1 MCDETAFL
9 EWLAKQLKAQS
20 KEDIQKVCDE
30 KYALYFLM
38 TWNIFEKTLFDTNC
52 QFHKA
57 LNQSHDLII
66 RLSDDFS
73 SEEIKA
79 LNRFFDR
86 YKYSS
91 ECVKH
96 LFNQKTD
103 KTGEARGFKSEF
115 KSYLKKENFSDLLAE
130 KEKAVKFALC
140 IIIRY
145 RNNMFHGNKGV
156 SNWLAYRQQI
166 NDCTCLMQHFIS
178 KNEQ

>member
-1 MCDETAFL
+1 MCDETAFS

-38 TWNIFEKTLFDTNC
+38 TWNIFEKTLFDSDC
-52 QFHKA
+52 RMGKA
-57 LNQSHDLII
+57 LSASDLIGKLAVKFDSQEQAALC
-66 RLSDDFS
+66 RFFERYKNS
-73 SEEIKA
+73 SEYV
-79 LNRFFDR
+79 RR
-86 YKYSS
+86 
-91 ECVKH
+91 
-96 LFNQKTD
+96 LFNTTKEGKD
-103 KTGEARGFKSEF
+103 VFA
-115 KSYLKKENFSDLLAE
+115 SYLKKENFSDLLAE

-156 SNWLAYRQQI
+156 SNWLEYRQQI

-178 KNEQ
+178 KHEQ

>member
-1 MCDETAFL
+1 MCDETAFS

-38 TWNIFEKTLFDTNC
+38 TWNIFEKTLFDSDC
-52 QFHKA
+52 RMGKA
-57 LNQSHDLII
+57 LSASDLIGKLAVKFDSQEQAALC
-66 RLSDDFS
+66 RFFERYKNS
-73 SEEIKA
+73 SEYV
-79 LNRFFDR
+79 R
-86 YKYSS
+86 
-91 ECVKH
+91 H
-96 LFNQKTD
+96 LFHQGKEG
-103 KTGEARGFKSEF
+103 KEIF
-115 KSYLKKENFSDLLAE
+115 KSYLEKENFSDLLAE
-130 KEKAVKFALC
+130 KEHAVKFALC

-156 SNWLAYRQQI
+156 SNWLDYKQQI

>member
-1 MCDETAFL
+1 MCDETAFS

-38 TWNIFEKTLFDTNC
+38 TWNIFEKTLFDSDC
-52 QFHKA
+52 RMGKA
-57 LNQSHDLII
+57 LSASDLIGK
-66 RLSDDFS
+66 LAVKFDSQ
-73 SEEIKA
+73 EQAA
-79 LNRFFDR
+79 LCRFFER
-86 YKYSS
+86 YKNFVESS
-91 ECVKH
+91 RYVHE
-96 LFNQKTD
+96 LFNKTQD
-103 KTGEARGFKSEF
+103 GKDVFTSCLE
-115 KSYLKKENFSDLLAE
+115 KERFSDLLAE

-156 SNWLAYRQQI
+156 SSWLAYRQQI